1 MHSQCCAITTSL
13 SFQNFITPEEH
24 PVSIKYS
31 LLIHPSLHSLT
42 TSNLFSVSMDLPIL
56 DISYKWNRASG
67 GLCGWLLSYHNVPKS
82 HPRCC
87 ISQYFISFHCQIIF
101 HYLYISHFIYPYIS
115 WWVFELFLLFSYCEL
130 CYHEHSY
137 TSFCVDICFHFSW
150 VYI

>member
-56 DISYKWNRASG
+56 DVSYKRNHK
-67 GLCGWLLSYHNVPKS
+67 LCGFQSGFFHSAYASKVHPSFLDRKIAQCYHSIFIFEQQFIVWIDHNLFILLSVNKHSSCFN
-82 HPRCC
+82 
-87 ISQYFISFHCQIIF
+87 
-101 HYLYISHFIYPYIS
+101 
-115 WWVFELFLLFSYCEL
+115 LLPVMNSAAM
-130 CYHEHSY
+130 
-137 TSFCVDICFHFSW
+137 DICEKVFT
-150 VYI
+150 